1 MYAVNELMIGSFY
14 LSDDRILKTL
24 RVILSLKEDKQSK
37 NFFHCTKQRWPD
49 QSYPQTLLQGIR

>member
-1 MYAVNELMIGSFY
+1 MIGSFY
-14 LSDDRILKTL
+14 LSDGRILKTL